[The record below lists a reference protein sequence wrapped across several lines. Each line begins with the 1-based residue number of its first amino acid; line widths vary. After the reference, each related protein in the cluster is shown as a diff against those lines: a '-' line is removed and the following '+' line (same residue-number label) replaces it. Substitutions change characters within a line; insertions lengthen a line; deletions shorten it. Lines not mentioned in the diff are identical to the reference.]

1 MCGQNLKEK
10 QYITIQKETEQN
22 EKESKKFGGG
32 DMKFEQYLRKAETIS
47 LAGHEIL
54 IWGAG
59 NTA

>member
-32 DMKFEQYLRKAETIS
+32 YEIRAVSAESRNYLFSRA
-47 LAGHEIL
+47 
-54 IWGAG
+54 
-59 NTA
+59 